1 MHQLALF
8 LWGEITSSFT
18 SFVHIVGRG
27 KIMKTHVKHLDVPNY
42 QRFHNEH
49 IRLVF
54 LDAKRILF

>member
-8 LWGEITSSFT
+8 LWGGITSSF
-18 SFVHIVGRG
+18 SHFVRTVGRG
-27 KIMKTHVKHLDVPNY
+27 KIMKTHVKHLNVPNY

-49 IRLVF
+49 IRFVL